1 MDFIRLGDYN
11 RMTVVKTVDF
21 GVYLDGGE
29 EGEVLL
35 PARYVP
41 DGCKE
46 GDELEVF
53 VYLDN
58 EERLVATTQ
67 TPLAKVGDFTC
78 LEVSW
83 VNEYGAFLNWGLMKD
98 LFCPFREQKMKME
111 KGKSYIVHVHIDNES
126 HRIVASAKVERYFAP
141 SFPPYRYGDEVGLLV
156 WQKTDLGFKVIVDNR
171 YAGLVYS
178 NQIFRDIHTGDRMKG
193 YIEAVREDGKID
205 VMLQPTGWR
214 MTKETADVLLDYL
227 ETHQGVCRLT
237 DKSPAEDIYQ
247 AFQVS
252 KKSYKKAV
260 GDLYKRRLIT
270 IEEDCI
276 RLNKG
281 DKRR

>member
-67 TPLAKVGDFTC
+67 TPLAKVGDFAY
-78 LEVSW
+78 LETAW

-111 KGKSYIVHVHIDNES
+111 KGKSYIVYVHIDDES
-126 HRIVASAKVERYFAP
+126 HRIVASAKIDKFLDNRPADYHQGDPVEILIAQR
-141 SFPPYRYGDEVGLLV
+141 
-156 WQKTDLGFKVIVDNR
+156 TDMGYKVIIDNLHSGII
-171 YAGLVYS
+171 YH
-178 NQIFRDIHTGDRMKG
+178 NEIFKEINIGDRMEA
-193 YIEAVREDGKID
+193 YIKSVREDGKID
-205 VMLQPTGWR
+205 VTLADRADRRTMELADKILMHLMSHGRR
-214 MTKETADVLLDYL
+214 MT
-227 ETHQGVCRLT
+227 LT
-237 DKSPAEDIYQ
+237 DKSSPEAIKS
-247 AFQVS
+247 AFECS
-252 KKSYKKAV
+252 KKDFKKAIGYLYKKKIISLQS
-260 GDLYKRRLIT
+260 DS
-270 IEEDCI
+270 IE
-276 RLNKG
+276 LT
-281 DKRR
+281 

>member
-67 TPLAKVGDFTC
+67 TPHAKVGDFAC

-126 HRIVASAKVERYFAP
+126 HRIVASAKVERYFDP
-141 SFPPYRYGDEVGLLV
+141 SFPPYRYGDEVSLLV

-178 NQIFRDIHTGDRMKG
+178 NQIFREIRTGDRMKG

-281 DKRR
+281 GK